1 MASNRIDV
9 ILELIDA
16 TLAEY
21 AQPAFATGTAT
32 ARATA
37 TATAHSAE
45 STPRAVDAD
54 AA

>member
-16 TLAEY
+16 TLAEC
-21 AQPAFATGTAT
+21 AEPAFATGA
-32 ARATA
+32 ASPASNA
-37 TATAHSAE
+37 AE
-45 STPRAVDAD
+45 SAPGALDAD